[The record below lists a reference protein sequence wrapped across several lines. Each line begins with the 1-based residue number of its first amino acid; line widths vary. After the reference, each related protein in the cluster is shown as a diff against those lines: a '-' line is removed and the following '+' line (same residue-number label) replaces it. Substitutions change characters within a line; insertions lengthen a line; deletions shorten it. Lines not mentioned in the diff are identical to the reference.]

1 MSEPVHIAAID
12 AGSNAVRLSVARAY
26 SALDIEPLHTERYP
40 LRLGE
45 GVFVRPRFSEEI
57 TKKAAKAFQHF
68 REVMD
73 EFGVTR
79 YRAVATSATREA
91 RNRKA
96 FVRRIKW
103 KSGIR
108 LEVISAAEESRLG
121 REAVLAAMGPE
132 APLRCI
138 ADLGGGSLEISILR
152 EHAIEQAAQLPVG
165 TVRLMTML
173 DLRGVIHPAET
184 EQVRRYVRALLE
196 SKLTPRPNLGESLAV
211 ALGGNAETLANV
223 APGPRQ
229 HGLQTVE
236 LSLLRERLPDILRRD
251 VRERMKSY
259 AVRRDRADVMGVA
272 AITLLTLGRYLNV
285 RTFAIPA
292 VGVREG
298 LLQEIAREAFSR
310 TEPHRYNA
318 AARQLLVGTRSFARR
333 LGYEQQH
340 AEHVRELSIQLFD
353 QLQAVHHMQAHARV
367 LLEAGA
373 LLHDTGHMISHRGHH
388 KHGEYL
394 ALNGDIP
401 GLEGRDRAVV
411 AALVRYHNRKSEPG
425 GHHPAYSALEDAD
438 KPIARRLAAILRIA
452 EALDHSHRQRVMK
465 IRASFQSGAVGLQ
478 VHARGDAAEDLKDA
492 DRSAELFEKE
502 FHVKVYFRQVPAGLK
517 PKLKASGEKKKAG
530 SFISGLARRLF

>member
-26 SALDIEPLHTERYP
+26 SALDIEPVHAERYP

-45 GVFVRPRFSEEI
+45 SVFVRPRFSEDI
-57 TKKAAKAFQHF
+57 LKKGAKAFRHF

-96 FVRRIKW
+96 FVRRIKQ
-103 KSGIR
+103 KSGIL
-108 LEVISAAEESRLG
+108 LEVISAGEESRLG
-121 REAVLAAMGPE
+121 REAVIAALGPE
-132 APLRCI
+132 TPPRCI

-152 EHAIEQAAQLPVG
+152 DHTVEQGAQLPVG
-165 TVRLMTML
+165 TVRLMTTL
-173 DLRGVIHPAET
+173 DLRGVIHTAEA

-196 SKLTPRPNLGESLAV
+196 SKLSPRPNLGEGIAV
-211 ALGGNAETLANV
+211 ALGGNAETLASI

-229 HGLQTVE
+229 HGLQTME
-236 LSLLRERLPDILRRD
+236 LPLLRERLPDILSRD
-251 VRERMKSY
+251 VRERMKAY

-272 AITLLTLGRYLNV
+272 AITFLTLGRYLNL
-285 RTFAIPA
+285 RTFALPG

-310 TEPHRYNA
+310 KEPHRYDA

-353 QLQAVHHMQAHARV
+353 QLQAVHHMPAHSRV

-394 ALNGDIP
+394 ALNGDII
-401 GLEGRDRAVV
+401 GLDGRDRAI
-411 AALVRYHNRKSEPG
+411 AAVLVRYHNRKSEPA
-425 GHHPAYSALEDAD
+425 GHHPAYSALDDAD
-438 KPIARRLAAILRIA
+438 KPVARRLAAILRIA
-452 EALDHSHRQRVMK
+452 EALDHSHRQRVLK
-465 IRASFQSGAVGLQ
+465 IRTTFQRGAVCLQ
-478 VHARGDAAEDLKDA
+478 VYARGDATEDLRDA
-492 DRSAELFEKE
+492 GRSAELFEKE
-502 FHVKVYFRQVPAGLK
+502 FHVKIYFRQPE
-517 PKLKASGEKKKAG
+517 AS
-530 SFISGLARRLF
+530 

>member
-12 AGSNAVRLSVARAY
+12 AGSNAIRLSVARAY
-26 SALDIEPLHTERYP
+26 SALDIEPVHMERYP
-40 LRLGE
+40 IRLGE
-45 GVFVRPRFSEEI
+45 SVFVRPRFSEEI
-57 TKKAAKAFQHF
+57 FKKAAKAFRHF
-68 REVMD
+68 HEVMA

-96 FVRRIKW
+96 FVRGIKQ
-103 KSGIR
+103 KSGIA
-108 LEVISAAEESRLG
+108 LEVISAAEEARLG
-121 REAVLAAMGPE
+121 REAVQAALGAETP
-132 APLRCI
+132 PRCI

-152 EHAIEQAAQLPVG
+152 NQTVEQSAQLPVG
-165 TVRLMTML
+165 TVRLITTL
-173 DLRGVIHPAET
+173 DLRGAIRPAEA

-196 SKLTPRPNLGESLAV
+196 SKLAPRPNLGEGIAV
-211 ALGGNAETLANV
+211 ALGGNAETLADI

-229 HGLQTVE
+229 HGLQTIE
-236 LSLLRERLPDILRRD
+236 LRLLRERLPDILRRD
-251 VRERMKSY
+251 VRERMKAY

-272 AITLLTLGRYLNV
+272 AITFLTLGRYLNL
-285 RTFAIPA
+285 RTFALPG

-310 TEPHRYNA
+310 KEPHRYNA

-353 QLQAVHHMQAHARV
+353 QLQAVHHMPAHSRV

-373 LLHDTGHMISHRGHH
+373 LLHDTGHMVSHRGHH

-394 ALNGDIP
+394 ALNGDIL
-401 GLEGRDRAVV
+401 GLDGRDRAIA

-452 EALDHSHRQRVMK
+452 EALDHSHRQRVLK
-465 IRASFQSGAVGLQ
+465 IRTTFQRGAVCLQ
-478 VHARGDAAEDLKDA
+478 VYARGDAAEDLRDA
-492 DRSAELFEKE
+492 SRSAELFEKE
-502 FHVKVYFRQVPAGLK
+502 FHVKIYFRQPE
-517 PKLKASGEKKKAG
+517 AS
-530 SFISGLARRLF
+530 